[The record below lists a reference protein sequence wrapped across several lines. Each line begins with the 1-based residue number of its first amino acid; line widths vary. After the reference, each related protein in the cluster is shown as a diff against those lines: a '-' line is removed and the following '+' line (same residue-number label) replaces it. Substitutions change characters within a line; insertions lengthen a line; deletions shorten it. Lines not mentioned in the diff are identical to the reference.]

1 LRVRNA
7 VSTEERCEAIE
18 MSGGVFY
25 KRPEENMYV
34 KALLEGFGEKGR
46 FDDDW
51 AVPPLGL
58 EDQKRMKGQKG

>member
-1 LRVRNA
+1 
-7 VSTEERCEAIE
+7 
-18 MSGGVFY
+18 
-25 KRPEENMYV
+25 MYV